1 MHIVG
6 KKELRRGSDARTD
19 GQPFQ
24 VPLVLLDRPGR
35 MMTSEELHSARDNKM
50 LAATAIA
57 QKVMPNRSWDFRS
70 VDSPDSDRFVI
81 AESLRIENHK
91 MIRVAD

>member
-1 MHIVG
+1 
-6 KKELRRGSDARTD
+6 
-19 GQPFQ
+19 
-24 VPLVLLDRPGR
+24 
-35 MMTSEELHSARDNKM
+35 M